1 MIKLQLSKKLVDMKS
16 TKRLID
22 IWPEIV
28 ATILSTTKTFVGSRN
43 LLYTRLTYLKNF
55 SSYTLEVNV
64 VRYEGKLYVVG
75 VSKNEQIKLSSMFK

>member
-28 ATILSTTKTFVGSRN
+28 ATILSTTRTLVGSKN
-43 LLYTRLTYLKNF
+43 SFYTKLTYLKNF
-55 SSYTLEVNV
+55 SNYTLEVNV
-64 VRYEGKLYVVG
+64 VKYESKLYITG

>member
-16 TKRLID
+16 TKKLID

-28 ATILSTTKTFVGSRN
+28 ATILSTTKTLVGSKN
-43 LLYTRLTYLKNF
+43 SFYTKLTYLKNF